1 MAAVAAPPGRGG
13 NAPSVWAKR
22 WRFGSCGQW
31 VWRRHP
37 AVAGR
42 ENCCDESIEKA
53 CERNAQPHRVP
64 LIRPAGTF
72 SPSGGEGM
80 HRTSRADE
88 WFGLQPD
95 DLFYRAAG
103 KPALRR
109 SRSGSA
115 NRLLRTVSRCTR
127 VYKVSNPNLE
137 LWRGTAKLSAL
148 CINFITRVT
157 NFIAR
162 VSAWNPW

>member
-95 DLFYRAAG
+95 DLFHRAAG

-127 VYKVSNPNLE
+127 GGPEKRGGAEDAE
-137 LWRGTAKLSAL
+137 LRRGNVDLKLDLTAKTPRTPE
-148 CINFITRVT
+148 FQG
-157 NFIAR
+157 AR
-162 VSAWNPW
+162 GG